1 MIRVLFL
8 SAVLMFVAPAGGSAG
23 ELAGDKARQIDSL
36 IEKFLQPRA
45 GSSVPALS
53 LSVGIDGELAVAKGF
68 GEPSGGHPVDAET
81 VFHIGSLT
89 KQFTAAAVLQ
99 LVDAGARAP
108 ISRQPLSID
117 TPVRDIFDGVERW
130 NANDEQQITLRS
142 LLTMTSNLPNFTRH
156 PPREAD
162 PWGAV
167 PTPKL
172 FAALK
177 QLPPHG
183 WPNTF
188 EYSNTS
194 YFLLARAVEA
204 VLSEQTSP
212 TSFREYVRAN
222 VLLPAKLAH
231 TGFVGEYAPGANV
244 ADPHYRRRPAFAQP
258 HWLDGC
264 GDMASNALDIFAW
277 NKALME
283 GRVMSAAARHSM
295 FSDAARVD
303 PETYYGMGWFVTHEA
318 GWDSYFHSGSV
329 PGYTSYNAIQRRDD
343 GSHWISV
350 TLLTNSDGVEG
361 LDRLADD
368 IFSLLRD

>member
-1 MIRVLFL
+1 
-8 SAVLMFVAPAGGSAG
+8 MFVSPAGGSAG
-23 ELAGDKARQIDSL
+23 DLAGDKARQIDSL
-36 IEKFLQPRA
+36 IAKFLQPRG
-45 GSSVPALS
+45 GSAVPALS

-68 GEPSGGHPVDAET
+68 GEPSGGRPVGAET

-117 TPVRDIFDGVERW
+117 TPVREIFDGVERW

-212 TSFREYVRAN
+212 ASFREYVRAN